1 MHLSK
6 KQLIIITSIVLLL
19 AATMT
24 TIAYLTK
31 SSLAANEFEIG
42 KVSNQIE
49 EKFQNNIKEDV
60 KIKNTGNVPA
70 YVRVAV
76 IVSFKDENGVIL
88 YEKPVKDVD
97 YELTLSTSSNWQYKD
112 GYYYYKLPVEANAST
127 DILIKKCIELGNHTN
142 KTLDVT
148 IASQTIQAKPEEA
161 VEEAWNVTIDN
172 HNINLES

>member
-6 KQLIIITSIVLLL
+6 KQLIIITSIVLLF

-42 KVSNQIE
+42 RVSNQIE

-60 KIKNTGNVPA
+60 KVKNTGNVPS
-70 YVRVAV
+70 YVRAAI

-97 YELTLSTSSNWQYKD
+97 YELTLSTSSNWLYKD

-127 DILIKKCIELGNHTN
+127 DILIKKCIELGTHTN

-148 IASQTIQAKPEEA
+148 IISQTIQANPEEA
-161 VEEAWNVTIDN
+161 VEEAWNVNVEN